1 MVTRNGMTVHST
13 NPINGRDSTN
23 RRTHRPRRD
32 TPAVLEP
39 RTVGPA
45 SSRAVVPTIRVQPRN
60 AVKPGCRK
68 E

>member
-13 NPINGRDSTN
+13 NPISGRESSN

-32 TPAVLEP
+32 RPGVPEP
-39 RTVGPA
+39 LTVGPA
-45 SSRAVVPTIRVQPRN
+45 SSRAVVPTIRVPPRSDGR
-60 AVKPGCRK
+60 PEHRK